1 MNAAMTWDRKLMYE
15 RGYAMGA
22 EFKGKG
28 INVALGPVV
37 GSIPLLPY
45 PYRN

>member
-1 MNAAMTWDRKLMYE
+1 MTWDRSLMRA

-28 INVALGPVV
+28 VNVALGPVV
-37 GSIPLLPY
+37 
-45 PYRN
+45 